1 MQWHAGL
8 GHSSNQAGTILFQ
21 PSPTKRH
28 RITGDVRKTDYFTQS
43 QLCLKQVY
51 SYEYDLYNIQ
61 HFYYRLTVTGV
72 SSGHTTKVLCIDNY
86 IDNYWLYH

>member
-1 MQWHAGL
+1 MTHAGL
-8 GHSSNQAGTILFQ
+8 GHGSNQAGTILFQ
-21 PSPTKRH
+21 PSPH

-51 SYEYDLYNIQ
+51 SYDLYNIQ
-61 HFYYRLTVTGV
+61 HFYYRLTVTKV
-72 SSGHTTKVLCIDNY
+72 SSGHTTKVLCIDSY